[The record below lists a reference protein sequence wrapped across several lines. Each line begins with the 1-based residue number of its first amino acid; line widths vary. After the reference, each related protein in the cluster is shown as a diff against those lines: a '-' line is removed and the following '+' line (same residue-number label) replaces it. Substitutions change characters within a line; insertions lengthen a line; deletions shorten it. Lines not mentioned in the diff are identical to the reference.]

1 MFKTFLNIVHSEA
14 AVTKVV
20 ISQNVSESVTDQRRA
35 RLRDALVAAAE
46 QTITQQ
52 GLGSLRAR
60 ALAEKAGC
68 AVGAIYNVVEDLDD
82 LVLLVNA
89 RTLTALERDLIA
101 ADRTDEPAEG
111 PNAAIARLVRMALA
125 YLDFAAAQ
133 TLRWRTLFEHRM
145 PAGREVPAWYR
156 EQQQRLFAYVEELLL
171 ELQADESRVRR
182 ALLARSLFSALHG
195 LVVLGLE
202 EKLQTIPLPVLREQ
216 VRFVVTAIGRGMMAP
231 GK

>member
-1 MFKTFLNIVHSEA
+1 VDKIAINQDISENA
-14 AVTKVV
+14 TG
-20 ISQNVSESVTDQRRA
+20 QRRA
-35 RLRDALVAAAE
+35 KLRDALVTAAE

-60 ALAEKAGC
+60 ALAEEVGC

-89 RTLTALERDLIA
+89 RTLAALERDLIA
-101 ADRTDEPAEG
+101 ADRAGEPAEG
-111 PNAAIARLVRMALA
+111 PNVAIARLVHMALA
-125 YLDFAAAQ
+125 YLDFAAAH
-133 TLRWRTLFEHRM
+133 TPRWRTLFEHRM

-171 ELQADESRVRR
+171 ELQANESRVRR
-182 ALLARSLFSALHG
+182 ALLARSLFSAVHG

-202 EKLQTIPLPVLREQ
+202 EKLQAIPLPVLREQ
-216 VRFVVTAIGRGMMAP
+216 VRFVVNAIGRGMLAP
-231 GK
+231 EK